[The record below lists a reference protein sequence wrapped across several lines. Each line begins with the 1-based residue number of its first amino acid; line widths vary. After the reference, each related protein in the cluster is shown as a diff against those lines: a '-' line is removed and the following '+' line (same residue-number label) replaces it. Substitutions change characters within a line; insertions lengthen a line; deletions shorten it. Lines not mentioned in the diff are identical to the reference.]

1 MANTRPTN
9 DEVIAKLLTTFD
21 GLDQQRAAGLA
32 ELKTVQTVRNAA
44 ATREQQRLT
53 QKYGADH
60 PRVASV
66 SARVA
71 FNQKFATNLNSE
83 IERSKITAP
92 EYDINSWLVHGRVL
106 DMNGAPK
113 AGITLSLSDAKGTWV
128 RALGHTCSDANG
140 YYALKYT
147 SKPGAALPVPVTQPL
162 FLTATDSE
170 FKLLQRDTQAL
181 YLKIGQIDV
190 RQMVLAA
197 PAGTCT
203 PPVPASGSG
212 GTDELPP
219 DAWLVRGRVLY
230 DDNQPGAGLTIS
242 LYDKD
247 LLFDDKLG
255 TTQTDATGNFRILYR
270 TEAFRDLFE
279 TNPDLYLKVLDRN
292 GRTLY
297 TSRKAVRSAAGR
309 VEEFQITLKRK
320 AGDAKK

>member
-9 DEVIAKLLTTFD
+9 DEVVAKVLTTFD
-21 GLDQQRAAGLA
+21 GLDQQRTAGLA
-32 ELKTVQTVRNAA
+32 ELKTVQAVRNAA

-60 PRVASV
+60 PRVTSV
-66 SARVA
+66 GARVA

-83 IERSKITAP
+83 VERSKISAP
-92 EYDINSWLVHGRVL
+92 EFDINSWLVHGRVL
-106 DMNGAPK
+106 DGNGAPK
-113 AGITLSLSDAKGTWV
+113 AGVTLSLSDANGAWV

-147 SKPGAALPVPVTQPL
+147 SKAGAALPVPETQPL
-162 FLTATDSE
+162 FLTATDSA

-190 RQMVLAA
+190 RQMILAA

-203 PPVPASGSG
+203 PPLPGNSGTG
-212 GTDELPP
+212 GDTPP
-219 DAWLVRGRVLY
+219 DTWVVRGRVVY

-242 LYDKD
+242 LFDKD
-247 LLFDDKLG
+247 LLFDDELG
-255 TTQTDATGNFRILYR
+255 TTQTDATGNFCILYG

-279 TNPDLYLKVLDRN
+279 ANPDLFLKVLDRS
-292 GRTLY
+292 GKVLY
-297 TSRKAVRSAAGR
+297 TSRKAVHGEAGR

-320 AGDAKK
+320 ASDTKK